1 MGLLALA
8 AQARSKKGAP
18 RFTVLTVNHGLRKAA
33 VAEAAQVAAQCE
45 KLNLP
50 HVTLMAD
57 AKLGKS
63 DVQQQARNMRY
74 RLMAAW
80 CTEHGAQ
87 GLVVAHHRDDQAET
101 VLMRMARGSG
111 MSGLSGMAP
120 RQLLQT
126 ETAPL
131 LLLRPLLNYGG
142 ADVKALAHEA
152 GLPVI
157 DDPSN
162 DDPQFERVR
171 WRRLLPLLQA
181 EGLGAARLAEM
192 AAEMRLLQAALD
204 KKLTAWL
211 DDNASWHD
219 YGVLSL
225 PRAGFCAMPLAHKQR
240 FIGRFVQYFGQH
252 AHPVKQRKADRLL
265 RQIEETPH
273 GGASVGGLHLRWRK
287 SLVFLGRE
295 AAACPMP
302 VAMCDMISNPD
313 DRFDSHFDRRFT
325 LSGTKGA
332 KDLHL
337 GALGPH
343 GVAEMRARGFAFD
356 TAVPA
361 AYYAALPGIFDGD
374 RLLDCP
380 LLSSSVESMA
390 DFQLHSVYYHGFY
403 RDIIAGGRG

>member
-45 KLNLP
+45 KLSLP

-80 CTEHGAQ
+80 CAEHGAK
-87 GLVVAHHRDDQAET
+87 GLVVAHHHDDQAET

-120 RQLLQT
+120 RRLLQT

-181 EGLGAARLAEM
+181 EGLGASRLAEM

-225 PRAGFCAMPLAHKQR
+225 PRAGFYALPLAHKQR

-287 SLVFLGRE
+287 SRVFLGRE

-302 VAMCDMISNPD
+302 MAMCDMNSNPD
-313 DRFDSHFDRRFT
+313 GRFESHFDRRFT

-380 LLSSSVESMA
+380 LLSSSVESIA